1 MKTMAYALDSLP
13 LNTLI
18 GPVSR
23 ATEVLVR
30 LDERVARSPVRD
42 GFVER
47 QHFADAASALWLEG
61 ELVHLEDLVLHDA
74 HMDIRTPTHELT
86 RAHAVLRTRR
96 RIFAQK
102 PDWALSRDG
111 FLALTGRG
119 EAMTALGQKNRE
131 GEGTETTA
139 VEADVQGDAED
150 DRLAEEFAEIDAVLA
165 RSSKILSGADVPA
178 RKEETSRHDR
188 PDPQNGLIYDLDWNE
203 EERLAEWQDV
213 ISRTRNLPVVLRA
226 AILLE
231 AWSDIEVLQ
240 HAAWLG
246 PLLVAALLRQEGL
259 AANHLASLHLG
270 AKNIPRERRRARNR
284 SDRLLALLDAIHEAA
299 LAGLKEH
306 DRLVLAKSLME
317 RKLRDRRASSKLA
330 DVIELVL
337 SRPLVSAAMIQD
349 RLKVTK
355 QGALNL
361 VGELGL
367 REMTG
372 RGRFRA
378 WGIV

>member
-1 MKTMAYALDSLP
+1 MKTMAYDIGLLSLD
-13 LNTLI
+13 TVI
-18 GPVSR
+18 VPVAK
-23 ATEVLVR
+23 ATEALAR
-30 LDERVARSPVRD
+30 LDERLARSPVRA

-47 QHFADAASALWLEG
+47 QHFADAAAALWLEG
-61 ELVHLEDLVLHDA
+61 ELVHLEDFVLHDA

-86 RAHAVLRTRR
+86 RAHTVLRTRR

-102 PDWALSRDG
+102 ADWALTRDG

-119 EAMTALGQKNRE
+119 GAMPAPGQKS
-131 GEGTETTA
+131 GEGDGADTSSVETDGRD
-139 VEADVQGDAED
+139 EAED
-150 DRLAEEFAEIDAVLA
+150 DLLAEEFAEIDAVLA
-165 RSSKILSGADVPA
+165 RSSKILRGAEVP
-178 RKEETSRHDR
+178 RNGETSLHDR
-188 PDPQNGLIYDLDWNE
+188 LALIYDLDWNE
-203 EERLAEWQDV
+203 EERLAEWQAV
-213 ISRTRNLPVVLRA
+213 VSGTRDLPVVLRG

-231 AWSDIEVLQ
+231 AWYEIEVLQ
-240 HAAWLG
+240 HGAWLG

-284 SDRLLALLDAIHEAA
+284 SDRLLAFVDAIHDAA

-306 DRLVLAKSLME
+306 DRLAMARNQME
-317 RKLRDRRASSKLA
+317 RRLKQRRANSKLSQL
-330 DVIELVL
+330 IELVM
-337 SRPLVSAAMIQD
+337 SRPLVSTGLIQD
-349 RLKVTK
+349 GLKVTK

-378 WGIV
+378 WGII

>member
-1 MKTMAYALDSLP
+1 M
-13 LNTLI
+13 
-18 GPVSR
+18 
-23 ATEVLVR
+23 VR
-30 LDERVARSPVRD
+30 LDERLARSPVRD
-42 GFVER
+42 GFVGR
-47 QHFADAASALWLEG
+47 QHFADAAAALWLEG
-61 ELVHLEDLVLHDA
+61 ELVHLEDVVLHDA

-119 EAMTALGQKNRE
+119 GATPASGPKSRDGQGAGANSF
-131 GEGTETTA
+131 
-139 VEADVQGDAED
+139 EADGRDDAED
-150 DRLAEEFAEIDAVLA
+150 DLLAEEFSEIDAVLA
-165 RSSKILSGADVPA
+165 RSSKILSGADMPG
-178 RKEETSRHDR
+178 RKEETSRRDR
-188 PDPQNGLIYDLDWNE
+188 PEPQNGLIYDFDWNE

-213 ISRTRNLPVVLRA
+213 IARPRDLPVVLRA
-226 AILLE
+226 ALLLD

-240 HAAWLG
+240 HAAWL
-246 PLLVAALLRQEGL
+246 AALLRQEGL

-306 DRLVLAKSLME
+306 DSAGAGQKPDGAKTPRAPRQLEIGRCDRTRAVPATRLGRHDPGAAKSD
-317 RKLRDRRASSKLA
+317 KTGGAQSGRRAW
-330 DVIELVL
+330 
-337 SRPLVSAAMIQD
+337 
-349 RLKVTK
+349 
-355 QGALNL
+355 
-361 VGELGL
+361 L

-378 WGIV
+378 LGIV

>member
-1 MKTMAYALDSLP
+1 MKTMAYTLDKLP
-13 LNTLI
+13 METLI
-18 GPVSR
+18 GPVAR
-23 ATEVLVR
+23 ATEILAR
-30 LDERVARSPVRD
+30 LDERLARSPVRD

-47 QHFADAASALWLEG
+47 QHFADAAAALWLEG

-96 RIFAQK
+96 RIFVQK

-111 FLALTGRG
+111 FLALTGRDG
-119 EAMTALGQKNRE
+119 APPAAGQKSRE
-131 GEGTETTA
+131 GEGATTI
-139 VEADVQGDAED
+139 EADGRDDAD
-150 DRLAEEFAEIDAVLA
+150 DDLLAEEFAEIDAVLA
-165 RSSKILSGADVPA
+165 RSSKILSGADVPG
-178 RKEETSRHDR
+178 RKDEASRRD
-188 PDPQNGLIYDLDWNE
+188 QNGLIYDLDWNE
-203 EERLAEWQDV
+203 EERLAEWRDV
-213 ISRTRNLPVVLRA
+213 MARTRDLPVVLRA
-226 AILLE
+226 AVLLE

-240 HAAWLG
+240 HATWLG
-246 PLLVAALLRQEGL
+246 PLFVAALLRQEGL
-259 AANHLASLHLG
+259 AANHLVTVQLG

-284 SDRLLALLDAIHEAA
+284 SDRLLAFVDAIHEAG

-306 DRLVLAKSLME
+306 DRLVMAKTQME
-317 RKLRDRRASSKLA
+317 RRLRERRVSSKLSGL
-330 DVIELVL
+330 IELVL
-337 SRPLVSAAMIQD
+337 SRPLVSTGMVQKG
-349 RLKVTK
+349 LKVTK

>member
-1 MKTMAYALDSLP
+1 MAYDISYLSLK
-13 LNTLI
+13 TLI

-23 ATEVLVR
+23 ATEVSAR
-30 LDERVARSPVRD
+30 LDERLARSPVRD

-47 QHFADAASALWLEG
+47 QHFADAAAALWLAG
-61 ELVHLEDLVLHDA
+61 ELVHVEDLVLHDA

-111 FLALTGRG
+111 LLALTGRG
-119 EAMTALGQKNRE
+119 GAMSPSAQKSRE
-131 GEGTETTA
+131 GQGVPAASAT
-139 VEADVQGDAED
+139 EADGRDDAED
-150 DRLAEEFAEIDAVLA
+150 DLLAEEFAEIDAVLA

-178 RKEETSRHDR
+178 RKEETSRR
-188 PDPQNGLIYDLDWNE
+188 WNE
-203 EERLAEWQDV
+203 EVRLAEWQAV
-213 ISRTRNLPVVLRA
+213 IAETRDLPVVLRG

-240 HAAWLG
+240 HGAWLG
-246 PLLVAALLRQEGL
+246 PLLVAALLRQEGIG
-259 AANHLASLHLG
+259 ANHLASLHLG

-284 SDRLLALLDAIHEAA
+284 SDRLLACLDGIHDAA

-306 DRLVLAKSLME
+306 DRLTMAKGQIE
-317 RKLRDRRASSKLA
+317 RRLRERRASSKLP
-330 DVIELVL
+330 DLVELAM